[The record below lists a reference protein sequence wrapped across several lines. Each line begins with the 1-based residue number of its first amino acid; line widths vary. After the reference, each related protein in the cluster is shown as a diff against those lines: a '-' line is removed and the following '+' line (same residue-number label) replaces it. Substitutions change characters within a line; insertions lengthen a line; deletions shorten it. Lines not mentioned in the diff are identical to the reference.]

1 MTPPR
6 RAVSALGTKTAGD
19 VLAARGVTLT
29 THPSGSALDTLVRLI
44 QETAASVD
52 EVQHQLL
59 AQAETASRTLDRI
72 TSGRDT
78 LRHAATDGLLQF
90 TGVSID
96 MLVARRGEGIR
107 LLRMLTNSYADLR
120 TSPERDS
127 PQQIPAPV
135 QAPPR
140 APRRSRA

>member
-19 VLAARGVTLT
+19 VLAARGITLT

-59 AQAETASRTLDRI
+59 DQAETASRTLDRI

-78 LRHAATDGLLQF
+78 VHHATTDGLLQI

-107 LLRMLTNSYADLR
+107 LLRMLTNSYADQRASL
-120 TSPERDS
+120 ERHS
-127 PQQIPAPV
+127 PQQMPAPA

-140 APRRSRA
+140 AHRRPRA

>member
-1 MTPPR
+1 ML
-6 RAVSALGTKTAGD
+6 AV
-19 VLAARGVTLT
+19 RGITLT

-59 AQAETASRTLDRI
+59 TQAETASRTLDRI

-78 LRHAATDGLLQF
+78 VHRAATDGLLQF

-135 QAPPR
+135 KAPPR

>member
-1 MTPPR
+1 M
-6 RAVSALGTKTAGD
+6 SALGTKTAVD
-19 VLAARGVTLT
+19 MLAARGITLT
-29 THPSGSALDTLVRLI
+29 AHPSGSALDTIVRLI
-44 QETAASVD
+44 EEAAASVD

-59 AQAETASRTLDRI
+59 AHAESASRTLDRI

-78 LRHAATDGLLQF
+78 VHQAATDGLLQF

-107 LLRMLTNSYADLR
+107 MLRMLTNSYADLR
-120 TSPERDS
+120 TSPERGS
-127 PQQIPAPV
+127 PR
-135 QAPPR
+135 QAPAMAQAPSP